1 VANDS
6 AGVTCSSEL
15 IAEKAG
21 YCCREQTG
29 RITKN
34 SKLM

>member
-1 VANDS
+1 VVNDS
-6 AGVTCSSEL
+6 AGVMCCSKL
-15 IAEKAG
+15 TAEKAG
-21 YCCREQTG
+21 YCCRGQTG